1 MQVVV
6 THHPATDE
14 QSERW
19 VAVIPGDTPVEISG
33 AGRAAVLAHTAAEFA
48 ERYPNVE
55 LTIVEVEG

>member
-6 THHPATDE
+6 THYSATEE

-33 AGRAAVLAHTAAEFA
+33 AGRAAVQIGRAH
-48 ERYPNVE
+48 V
-55 LTIVEVEG
+55 